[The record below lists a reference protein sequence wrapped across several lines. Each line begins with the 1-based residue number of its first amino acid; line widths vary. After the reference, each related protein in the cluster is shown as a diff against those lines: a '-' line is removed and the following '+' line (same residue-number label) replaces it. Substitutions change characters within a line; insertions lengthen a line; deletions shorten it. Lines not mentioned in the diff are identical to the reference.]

1 MPQII
6 IGALPVPTHY
16 PRACACALS
25 TRSWSSMHSA
35 RPRGGRI
42 GRNLLRCICRLLAQ
56 NVVPP
61 SCHGR
66 FAFIADSGTS
76 TRMTSS
82 DMRAWILA
90 YTNVLVC
97 LGLAVAMSVPCAFN
111 LGRYRD

>member
-1 MPQII
+1 MC
-6 IGALPVPTHY
+6 V
-16 PRACACALS
+16 CALDPKLELDALGAAQG
-25 TRSWSSMHSA
+25 WSNRPQFAAVHMSLAGTERRASKLPWPLRFHS
-35 RPRGGRI
+35 G
-42 GRNLLRCICRLLAQ
+42 L
-56 NVVPP
+56 
-61 SCHGR
+61 
-66 FAFIADSGTS
+66 GTS